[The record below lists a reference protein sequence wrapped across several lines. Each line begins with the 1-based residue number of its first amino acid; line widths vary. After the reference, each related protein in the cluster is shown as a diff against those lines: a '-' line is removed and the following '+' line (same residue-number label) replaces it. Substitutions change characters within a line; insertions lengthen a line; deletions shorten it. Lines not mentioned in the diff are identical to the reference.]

1 MVKRLDIGVYGARG
15 IPSTYSGYETFLTV
29 LLPELVRRDHR
40 VTMYCREGAVE
51 RESAHSG
58 VSKRFLPAL
67 PTKSLSTITHGAVA
81 SLAARRAG
89 HDVVLVVNVAN
100 AFFAPLHK
108 WTGQSVVL
116 NVDGQEW
123 LRGKWGPLA
132 RRYFLQ
138 SARRARAATTG
149 LITDSAAMGELYRDQ
164 FGASS
169 TVIPYCWT
177 ELIPSSESILPDQY
191 GLRAGQYFCQA
202 GRLNP
207 ENNAVPVAR
216 AFHRSRSKMPLVI
229 LGSANYDSPVLRE
242 LKALAELDDRIR
254 LVGHVANRSDYA
266 CIVKNAAVYVHAHSV
281 GGVNPSLIEA
291 MGVGAHILALG
302 TDFNREALGVDGEYF
317 AAFGD
322 QLTATFDRLPDSAG
336 EAGERSRSAAYVR
349 VLSTYDLPSIADAY
363 EDLLLRAAASPARR
377 NINVATRWQGDAA
390 AVRG

>member
-1 MVKRLDIGVYGARG
+1 
-15 IPSTYSGYETFLTV
+15 
-29 LLPELVRRDHR
+29 
-40 VTMYCREGAVE
+40 
-51 RESAHSG
+51 
-58 VSKRFLPAL
+58 
-67 PTKSLSTITHGAVA
+67 
-81 SLAARRAG
+81 
-89 HDVVLVVNVAN
+89 
-100 AFFAPLHK
+100 
-108 WTGQSVVL
+108 
-116 NVDGQEW
+116 
-123 LRGKWGPLA
+123 
-132 RRYFLQ
+132 
-138 SARRARAATTG
+138 
-149 LITDSAAMGELYRDQ
+149 MGELYRDQ